1 MTRSFHVLLTTTALL
16 PLIVASSAWAQA
28 DVSPATNQT
37 GAAKTSTSGDPLRGT
52 GPTSAAQAQSDAA
65 PENAQAGGDNEIVV
79 TGYRAALGSAQEL
92 KRNSSS
98 IVDAVV
104 SDDIGKL
111 PDNNAAEA
119 ISRIVGVTVLRYNDE
134 AGVILVRGLPDVA
147 TTFNGREFFSAE
159 DRVLHLQDFPA
170 GVAAGIEVYKSG
182 TPDLIEPGLAGLVNL
197 RSRRPFDV
205 KDTEIAGEIRGSYN
219 DQSKAFDPSGNLLL
233 TKRWDTPIGEIGA
246 LVNMSYTRTTY
257 RNADRY
263 ADSAVITPRGFGVD
277 DPADDLTVTTPG
289 VGNFNFPA
297 NAGNFYEK
305 GVRHRP
311 AINGTIQWRPSANL
325 EVYAEGLWQAYRGNV
340 LRDSFNVNFER
351 RDANGVA
358 PTLSNVVLVPGE
370 PNKAASFTKTGGFVP
385 EFSRVAQDDRTDTYQ
400 GALGFKWTTG
410 RATLSGDFAYTNSR
424 YKALELAVDSQLATA
439 PTINVDWDAR
449 GSAVFDLGSYDITNP
464 DNSRWRGFNQ
474 REFVAKGNGLQ
485 GRLDLDL
492 ETDWG
497 FLPHLQF
504 GVRASDRN
512 ASSQNNTRYAYTAG
526 LNIPL
531 ASLPTGALEV
541 ITDGFRNDPQRFQNW
556 LAPNRDAIIA
566 NSEALR
572 QLAYQSVQQAT
583 VLFPNDGGIRDAVA
597 KYATAE
603 IPVDPLGG
611 FTASEASY
619 AFYGQGKFAF
629 DLGGIEVDGTAGA
642 RIVNTDGEY
651 RGFSRVQA
659 TDGIVG
665 IVPTTTK
672 QNYVDVLPSA
682 IARIRFSKK
691 WQVRLGYTQTRTR
704 PGFGQLNPSLNITA
718 NSPGPDGSPPQF
730 DATGSGGNP
739 NLRPLTS
746 QNYDST
752 LEWYFSKNG
761 SASVAAFY
769 RDIDGFIGNYTQVV
783 NDPIYGRVQL
793 NRPENAGNG
802 RIKGIEASAQTF
814 FDFLPGLLSGF
825 GVQANGTYLDG
836 TNQLPQALG
845 ESDRQVRIT
854 GLSKWAYN
862 LTGFY
867 EKGKVSARL
876 SYNWRSGYTTSYNR
890 TINETQYAGELV
902 RPVSRLDF
910 SASFEPYNNISL
922 VANVSNILAQPFK
935 NYRYYNETQYFGRD
949 LRIEGRYMSLGLRF
963 KM

>member
-1 MTRSFHVLLTTTALL
+1 MTRTFHALLTSTAII
-16 PLIVASSAWAQA
+16 PLIAASSAWAQT
-28 DVSPATNQT
+28 DVPPATNP
-37 GAAKTSTSGDPLRGT
+37 AAAAP
-52 GPTSAAQAQSDAA
+52 AQAPSNGAPETTQDDAA
-65 PENAQAGGDNEIVV
+65 SDIVV
-79 TGYRAALGSAQEL
+79 TGYRAALGSAQEI
-92 KRNSSS
+92 KRNSDS
-98 IVDAVV
+98 IVDAIV

-119 ISRIVGVTVLRYNDE
+119 ISRIVGVTVTRYNDE

-182 TPDLIEPGLAGLVNL
+182 TADLIEPGLAGLVNL

-233 TKRWDTPIGEIGA
+233 TKRWNTPIGEIGA
-246 LVNMSYTRTTY
+246 LVNLSYVRTTY

-277 DPADDLTVTTPG
+277 DPADDIHVTTPG

-311 AINGTIQWRPSANL
+311 AVNGTIQWRPSANL
-325 EVYAEGLWQAYRGNV
+325 EIYAEGLWQAYRGNV

-370 PNKAASFTKTGGFVP
+370 PDKAASFTKTGGYVP

-400 GALGFKWTTG
+400 GAMGFKWNTG
-410 RATLSGDFAYTNSR
+410 RATVSGDFAYTNSR
-424 YKALELAVDSQLATA
+424 YKATEITVDGQLATA

-449 GSAVFDLGSYDITNP
+449 GSAVFDLGGFNISDPNTA
-464 DNSRWRGFNQ
+464 RWRGYNQ
-474 REFVAKGNGLQ
+474 KEFVTKGDGVQ

-492 ETDWG
+492 ETDWS

-512 ASSQNNTRYAYTAG
+512 ASSQNNNRYAYVAG
-526 LNIPL
+526 LDIAL
-531 ASLPTGALEV
+531 ASLPTGALEMV
-541 ITDGFRNDPQRFQNW
+541 TDGFRDDPQRFQNW

-572 QLAYQSVQQAT
+572 QLAYQSVQKAT
-583 VLFPNDGGIRDAVA
+583 ILFPNDGGIRDAVT

-611 FTASEASY
+611 FTASEATY

-629 DLGGIEVDGTAGA
+629 DLGGVQVDGTAGA
-642 RIVNTDGEY
+642 RVVNTDGSY
-651 RGFSRVQA
+651 RGYSRVQA
-659 TDGIVG
+659 SDGSLA

-682 IARIRFSKK
+682 LARIRFSPQ

-704 PGFGQLNPSLNITA
+704 PSFGQLNPSLNITA

-730 DATGSGGNP
+730 DASGSGGNP

-746 QNYDST
+746 KNYDAT

-769 RDIDGFIGNYTQVV
+769 HDLDGFIGNYTQVV
-783 NDPIYGRVQL
+783 NDPIYGRLQL
-793 NRPENAGNG
+793 DRPENAGKG
-802 RIKGIEASAQTF
+802 RIKGVEVSLQTF

-836 TNQLPQALG
+836 TNELPQVLG
-845 ESDRQVRIT
+845 EGDRQVQIT

-867 EKGKVSARL
+867 EKGKISTRL
-876 SYNWRSGYTTSYNR
+876 S
-890 TINETQYAGELV
+890 
-902 RPVSRLDF
+902 
-910 SASFEPYNNISL
+910 
-922 VANVSNILAQPFK
+922 
-935 NYRYYNETQYFGRD
+935 
-949 LRIEGRYMSLGLRF
+949 
-963 KM
+963 

>member
-1 MTRSFHVLLTTTALL
+1 MTRSFHVLLASTALL
-16 PLIVASSAWAQA
+16 PMIMASSAWAQA
-28 DVSPATNQT
+28 S
-37 GAAKTSTSGDPLRGT
+37 SDPLPG
-52 GPTSAAQAQSDAA
+52 SAA
-65 PENAQAGGDNEIVV
+65 PAQADPAQDAGGEKEIVV
-79 TGYRAALGSAQEL
+79 TGYRAALGSAQAL
-92 KRNSSS
+92 KRNSDS
-98 IVDAVV
+98 IVDAII

-119 ISRIVGVTVLRYNDE
+119 ISRVVGVTVTRYNDE

-182 TPDLIEPGLAGLVNL
+182 TADLIEPGLAGLVNL

-219 DQSKAFDPSGNLLL
+219 DQSKKFDPAGNLLL

-246 LVNMSYTRTTY
+246 LVNFSYVRTTY

-277 DPADDLTVTTPG
+277 DPADDIKVTTPG

-311 AINGTIQWRPSANL
+311 AINGTLQWRPSADL

-351 RDANGVA
+351 RDLNGVA

-370 PNKAASFTKTGGFVP
+370 PGKAASFTKTGGYVP

-400 GALGFKWTTG
+400 GAFGFKWTTG

-424 YKALELAVDSQLATA
+424 YKALEIAIDSQLATA
-439 PTINVDWDAR
+439 PTVNVDWDAR
-449 GSAVFDLGSYDITNP
+449 GSAVFDLGGYDITNP
-464 DNSRWRGFNQ
+464 NNARWRGINQ
-474 REFVAKGNGLQ
+474 REFVAKGDGVQ

-492 ETDWG
+492 QTDWG

-531 ASLPTGALEV
+531 ASLPMGALEQ
-541 ITDGFRNDPQRFQNW
+541 IDEGFRSDPQRFRTW
-556 LAPNRDAIIA
+556 LAPDRDAIIA

-572 QLAYQSVQQAT
+572 QLAYASVQKAT
-583 VLFPNDGGIRDAVA
+583 LLFPNDGGIRDAVT
-597 KYATAE
+597 KYATAA

-629 DLGGIEVDGTAGA
+629 SIGSIDIDGTAGA
-642 RIVNTDGEY
+642 RVVNTDGAY
-651 RGFSRVQA
+651 RGFSRVQGA
-659 TDGIVG
+659 NGSTA

-672 QNYVDVLPSA
+672 QNYVDILPSA
-682 IARIRFSKK
+682 IARIRFSRE

-730 DATGSGGNP
+730 DASGSGGNP

-746 QNYDST
+746 KNYDAT
-752 LEWYFSKNG
+752 LEWYFAKNG
-761 SASVAAFY
+761 SASVAVFY
-769 RDIDGFIGNYTQVV
+769 RDLNGFIGNYTQVV

-793 NRPENAGNG
+793 NRPENAGDG
-802 RIKGIEASAQTF
+802 RIKGVEASVQTF
-814 FDFLPGLLSGF
+814 FDFLPGVLSGL

-845 ESDRQVRIT
+845 VGSPQVQIT

-867 EKGKVSARL
+867 EKGKISARL

-890 TINETQYAGELV
+890 NINEVQYAGELV

-910 SASFEPYNNISL
+910 SASYEPVKNITV
-922 VANVSNILAQPFK
+922 VANVSNLLAQPFK

-949 LRIEGRYMSLGLRF
+949 LRVEGRYFSLGVRF

>member
-1 MTRSFHVLLTTTALL
+1 MTRTFHALLTSTAII
-16 PLIVASSAWAQA
+16 PLIVASSAWAQT
-28 DVSPATNQT
+28 DVRPATNPAAT
-37 GAAKTSTSGDPLRGT
+37 APAPANGAPETIQD
-52 GPTSAAQAQSDAA
+52 DAA
-65 PENAQAGGDNEIVV
+65 NDIVV
-79 TGYRAALGSAQEL
+79 TGYRAALGSAQEV
-92 KRNSSS
+92 KRNSDS
-98 IVDAVV
+98 IVDAIV

-119 ISRIVGVTVLRYNDE
+119 ISRIVGVTVTRYNDE

-246 LVNMSYTRTTY
+246 LVNLSYVRSTY

-263 ADSAVITPRGFGVD
+263 ADSAVITPKGFGID
-277 DPADDLTVTTPG
+277 DPADDIHVTTPG

-305 GVRHRP
+305 GIRHRP
-311 AINGTIQWRPSANL
+311 AVNGTIQWRPSANL
-325 EVYAEGLWQAYRGNV
+325 EIYAEGLWQAYRGNV

-370 PNKAASFTKTGGFVP
+370 PDKAASFTKTGGYVP

-424 YKALELAVDSQLATA
+424 YKATEITVDSQIATA
-439 PTINVDWDAR
+439 PTINVDWNAR
-449 GSAVFDLGSYDITNP
+449 GSAVFDLGGYDITNP
-464 DNSRWRGFNQ
+464 NNARWRGYNQ
-474 REFVAKGNGLQ
+474 KEFVTKGDGIQ
-485 GRLDLDL
+485 GRIDLDL

-512 ASSQNNTRYAYTAG
+512 ASSQNNNRYAYVAG
-526 LNIPL
+526 LDIPL
-531 ASLPTGALEV
+531 ASLPTGALGM
-541 ITDGFRNDPQRFQNW
+541 ITDGFRDDPQRFQNW
-556 LAPNRDAIIA
+556 LAPDRNAIIA

-572 QLAYQSVQQAT
+572 QLAYQAVQRAT
-583 VLFPNDGGIRDAVA
+583 ILFPNDGGIRDAVT
-597 KYATAE
+597 KYATAA

-611 FTASEASY
+611 FTASETTY

-629 DLGGIEVDGTAGA
+629 DLGGIQIDGTAGA
-642 RIVNTDGEY
+642 RIANTDGAY
-651 RGFSRVQA
+651 RGFSRVPA
-659 TDGIVG
+659 NDTTA
-665 IVPTTTK
+665 IVPTTTR

-682 IARIRFSKK
+682 IARIRFSRQ

-704 PGFGQLNPSLNITA
+704 PSFGQLNPSLNITA

-730 DATGSGGNP
+730 DASGSGGNP

-746 QNYDST
+746 KNYDAT

-769 RDIDGFIGNYTQVV
+769 RDLDGFISNYTQVL
-783 NDPIYGRVQL
+783 NDPIYGRLQL
-793 NRPENAGNG
+793 DRPENAGKG
-802 RIKGIEASAQTF
+802 RIKGLEVSAQTF

-836 TNQLPQALG
+836 TNELPRVLG
-845 ESDRQVRIT
+845 EGDRQVQIT

-867 EKGKVSARL
+867 EKGKVSTRL

-890 TINETQYAGELV
+890 TLNEVQYAGELV

-910 SASFEPYNNISL
+910 SASYEPIKGISI
-922 VANVSNILAQPFK
+922 VANVSNILAQPFN

-949 LRIEGRYMSLGLRF
+949 LRVEGRYMSVGVRF

>member
-1 MTRSFHVLLTTTALL
+1 MTRSFHVLLTSAAVL
-16 PLIVASSAWAQA
+16 PLVIASAASAQTQPSPAASQPGASPTQTAVAPQSDPAPASSATAEKGQ
-28 DVSPATNQT
+28 
-37 GAAKTSTSGDPLRGT
+37 
-52 GPTSAAQAQSDAA
+52 AA
-65 PENAQAGGDNEIVV
+65 PGGDIVV
-79 TGYRAALGSAQEL
+79 TGYRAALGSAQQV
-92 KRNSSS
+92 KRNSDS
-98 IVDAVV
+98 IVDAIV

-119 ISRIVGVTVLRYNDE
+119 ISRVVGVTVLRYNDE
-134 AGVILVRGLPDVA
+134 AGAILVRGLPDVA

-182 TPDLIEPGLAGLVNL
+182 TADLIEPGLAGLVNL

-205 KDTEIAGEIRGSYN
+205 KDTQIAGEIRGSYN
-219 DQSKAFDPSGNLLL
+219 DQSKAYDPSGNLLL

-246 LVNMSYTRTTY
+246 LINLSYTRTTY

-263 ADSAVITPRGFGVD
+263 ADSAVITPRGFGID
-277 DPADDLTVTTPG
+277 DPADDIKVVTPG

-311 AINGTIQWRPSANL
+311 AVNGTIQWRPSSNL
-325 EVYAEGLWQAYRGNV
+325 EVYAEGLWQAYRGEV

-358 PTLSNVVLVPGE
+358 PTLSNVVLEPGE
-370 PNKAASFTKTGGFVP
+370 PGKAASFTKTGGYVP
-385 EFSRVAQDDRTDTYQ
+385 EFSRVAQNDRTDTYQ
-400 GALGFKWTTG
+400 GALGFKWKTG
-410 RATLSGDFAYTNSR
+410 RATISGDFAYTNSR
-424 YKALELAVDSQLATA
+424 YKATEITVDSQLATA
-439 PTINVDWDAR
+439 PTINVDWNAR
-449 GSAVFDLGSYDITNP
+449 GSAVFDLGGYDITNP
-464 DNSRWRGFNQ
+464 NNTRWRGFNQ
-474 REFVAKGNGLQ
+474 REFVAKGDGLQ

-492 ETDWG
+492 ATDWG
-497 FLPHLQF
+497 LVPHLQF
-504 GVRASDRN
+504 GVRVSDRN
-512 ASSQNNTRYAYTAG
+512 ASTQNNSRYAYTAG

-541 ITDGFRNDPQRFQNW
+541 VSDGFRNDPQRFQNW

-572 QLAYQSVQQAT
+572 QLAYQSVQRAT
-583 VLFPNDGGIRDAVA
+583 VLFPNDGGIREAVT
-597 KYATAE
+597 KYATAAL
-603 IPVDPLGG
+603 PVDPLGG
-611 FTASEASY
+611 FTASETSY

-629 DLGGIEVDGTAGA
+629 DLGGISIDGTAGA
-642 RIVNTDGEY
+642 RVVNTDGNY
-651 RGFSRVQA
+651 RGFSSVRASNGSVA
-659 TDGIVG
+659 F
-665 IVPTTTK
+665 VPTVTR

-682 IARIRFSKK
+682 IARIRFSHD

-704 PGFGQLNPSLNITA
+704 PGFGQLNPSLNITS

-746 QNYDST
+746 KNYDAT

-769 RDIDGFIGNYTQVV
+769 RDLDGFIGNYTQVV
-783 NDPIYGRVQL
+783 NDPIYGRLQL
-793 NRPENAGNG
+793 NRPENAGKG
-802 RIKGIEASAQTF
+802 RIKGVEASAQTF
-814 FDFLPGLLSGF
+814 FDFLPGLLSGL

-836 TNQLPQALG
+836 TNALPQTLG
-845 ESDRQVRIT
+845 ESDRQVQIT

-867 EKGKVSARL
+867 EKGKVSTRL

-902 RPVSRLDF
+902 RPVARLDF
-910 SASFEPYNNISL
+910 SASYEPVKGISL
-922 VANVSNILAQPFK
+922 VANVSNILGQPFK
-935 NYRYYNETQYFGRD
+935 NYRFYNETQYFGRD
-949 LRIEGRYMSLGLRF
+949 LRIEGRYYSLGVRF